1 MGKYTMN
8 MSGEKEPNKV
18 LDPGWYDWE
27 IVKVEEKT
35 SKSGNQMFVVSVAL
49 AQDPG
54 TGQDVYCV
62 AEEGKRWFLKQLLK
76 ACEVPVLE
84 DGSFDWSEEDLI
96 GKNVQGRVENNQETW
111 IDRQGAERTTTKSKV
126 VEFRKMIIK

>member
-1 MGKYTMN
+1 MGKYKHD
-8 MSGEKEPNKV
+8 MSREKEPNKV

-35 SKSGNQMFVVSVAL
+35 SKSGNQMFVVSIAL
-49 AQDPG
+49 SADPQ
-54 TGQDVYCV
+54 TGMDVYCV

-76 ACEVPVLE
+76 ASEVPILE
-84 DGSFDWSEEDLI
+84 DGSFDWSEEDLE
-96 GKNVQGRVENNQETW
+96 GKNIQGRVENNQETW

>member
-1 MGKYTMN
+1 MGKYQHNMN
-8 MSGEKEPNKV
+8 GEKEPNKV

-27 IVKVEEKT
+27 IVKVDPQR
-35 SKSGNQMFVVSVAL
+35 SKQGNNMFVISIAL

-76 ACEVPVLE
+76 ACEVPTLE
-84 DGSFDWSEEDLI
+84 DGSFNWSEEDLI
-96 GKNVQGRVENNQETW
+96 GKNIQGRVENNQETW
-111 IDRQGAERTTTKSKV
+111 TDRENKERITTKSKV